1 MSVMDRIKS
10 MLKGHPEQ
18 SEKSGGKGADR
29 MNDKSQ
35 GRHEGQGRDRADD
48 EFGGDQGDNPPQP

>member
-18 SEKSGGKGADR
+18 SEKAADKGADR

-35 GRHEGQGRDRADD
+35 GRYEGQGRDRADD
-48 EFGGDQGDNPPQP
+48 EFGGDQGDNPPQS